1 MSEYDDDADDEIRSL
16 RAENAK
22 LRAENEDCNG
32 YVRDLESEVANLQSA
47 LEDAKKA
54 LTVHGKELGFASADS
69 LDISGCPEEK
79 VTLAEYRA
87 RVEGSKAAASAI
99 FSSTK

>member
-1 MSEYDDDADDEIRSL
+1 MTRTWKIKEW
-16 RAENAK
+16 
-22 LRAENEDCNG
+22 DC
-32 YVRDLESEVANLQSA
+32 DKQS
-47 LEDAKKA
+47 
-54 LTVHGKELGFASADS
+54 FR
-69 LDISGCPEEK
+69 PEEK

>member
-54 LTVHGKELGFASADS
+54 LTVHGKELGFAIA
-69 LDISGCPEEK
+69 LEK
-79 VTLAEYRA
+79 ITAALA
-87 RVEGSKAAASAI
+87 K
-99 FSSTK
+99 